1 MHLISAEY
9 FAITSIWKLFM
20 NLYFYTAFMGKLLSG
35 RFLDLLYFD
44 GAK

>member
-1 MHLISAEY
+1 MRLISAEY

-20 NLYFYTAFMGKLLSG
+20 SLYFYIPFMGKLLAG